1 MPATAGTTP
10 APVRNS
16 VRRFRTSKSGGKTPA
31 SSSRSTF
38 PGRVLVYA
46 ASVVSSGARAVNGGK
61 GVFTPLPAA
70 AKIAPTS
77 TSNSGEEDQTM
88 PISMYHASVPVFLQL
103 LGGLKGVI
111 EKAEA
116 TATAKKWEEN
126 TLLNW
131 RLYPD
136 MFTFARQVRQ
146 ASEHA
151 FGAGRAAGVA
161 VPELPAIDNSLAEM
175 KARIDKTIDFLK
187 GLRADQLDGR
197 EDAQVTITQGGQ
209 PRNFRAQVYL
219 YHLAM
224 PNFYFHITT
233 AYNILRSLGIDIG
246 KRDFMGQMPS

>member
-1 MPATAGTTP
+1 LLFEDAT
-10 APVRNS
+10 
-16 VRRFRTSKSGGKTPA
+16 
-31 SSSRSTF
+31 
-38 PGRVLVYA
+38 
-46 ASVVSSGARAVNGGK
+46 VVSTGARAVNGGK
-61 GVFTPLPAA
+61 GVFTPLTAA
-70 AKIAPTS
+70 AKIGPDVNV
-77 TSNSGEEDQTM
+77 NSGEEDQTM

-111 EKAEA
+111 EKGEA
-116 TATAKKWEEN
+116 AATAKKWEEN
-126 TLLNW
+126 T
-131 RLYPD
+131 
-136 MFTFARQVRQ
+136 
-146 ASEHA
+146 SEHA

-161 VPELPAIDNSLAEM
+161 PPELPAIDNSFAEM

>member
-1 MPATAGTTP
+1 MQYELDYFQTHATLPLYEQLPILEMPTAQ
-10 APVRNS
+10 
-16 VRRFRTSKSGGKTPA
+16 
-31 SSSRSTF
+31 
-38 PGRVLVYA
+38 
-46 ASVVSSGARAVNGGK
+46 VSFDVINR
-61 GVFTPLPAA
+61 
-70 AKIAPTS
+70 
-77 TSNSGEEDQTM
+77 EEDRVM
-88 PISMYHASVPVFLQL
+88 AISMYHASVPVFLQL

-116 TATAKKWEEN
+116 HATAHKWEEN
-126 TLLNW
+126 TVLNL

-136 MFTFARQVRQ
+136 MFTLARQVRQ

-161 VPELPAIDNSLAEM
+161 GSRANCSMMNS
-175 KARIDKTIDFLK
+175 RIDKTIDFLK

-197 EDAQVTITQGGQ
+197 EDQQVTITQGGQ

-224 PNFYFHITT
+224 PNFYFHTTT
-233 AYNILRSLGIDIG
+233 AYNIIRSLGVEIG